1 MLKKSLELQAL
12 ISNCNELKKRYK
24 NISDIII
31 YGSFIRG
38 NHNADDI
45 DFSDFLDSKFLARQ
59 GIIGEGYSLF
69 DKQFLHEKFGFKTF
83 AIFTYFMDKL
93 TASQKKML
101 YYALKGRRGQ
111 KGILKEKGMEELK
124 PGVIKVPINLEYEF
138 EEILNQHKIRY
149 KIQTALF

>member
-45 DFSDFLDSKFLARQ
+45 DLAVLLKEETRLDKKLELAQLLKYQLSRLLKSNIDVKAVDFSDFLDSKFLARQ
-59 GIIGEGYSLF
+59 GIIGE
-69 DKQFLHEKFGFKTF
+69 
-83 AIFTYFMDKL
+83 
-93 TASQKKML
+93 
-101 YYALKGRRGQ
+101 
-111 KGILKEKGMEELK
+111 
-124 PGVIKVPINLEYEF
+124 
-138 EEILNQHKIRY
+138 
-149 KIQTALF
+149 